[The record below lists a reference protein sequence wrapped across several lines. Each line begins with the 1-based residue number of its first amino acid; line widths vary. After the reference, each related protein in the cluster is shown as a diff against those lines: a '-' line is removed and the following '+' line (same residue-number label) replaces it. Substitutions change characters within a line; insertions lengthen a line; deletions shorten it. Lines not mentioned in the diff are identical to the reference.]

1 MKKGLLSILASALL
15 VVGCQN
21 YDDQF
26 TNLES
31 QISALASTVAGL
43 SQVQSDLS
51 SLAGTVGSLTST
63 VSNLGSTIDTA
74 VADGLADIQADIT
87 AIEAAVADVA
97 SSEEVSDLSD
107 QVASSQEDLDELLT
121 SSNFFSG
128 DLTINS
134 VSTLAFAQTLGEKL
148 AIINGDV
155 TISLSPTMDATIAQ
169 EVVDNIGTV
178 VGDFDFSSTTS
189 AVTALTF
196 DNISGTGDLSVDQ
209 AGPYSFAGL
218 TSAGAITLG
227 TSSAAKVTVVNL
239 EALTTV
245 TSIQT
250 GTATHTISFAKA
262 TNIHLTAL
270 TRYGASLT
278 LLGDDDS
285 TILIDNLTST
295 DVNGLESSLALSIT
309 GAASVDF
316 SNITQGSITAV
327 EVATVTGGADFDG
340 NISLT
345 DVTKAVI
352 PNYTGTLTVNDTDEL
367 EYLHVIGAL
376 PTRTVAA
383 TTYPVLD
390 TTGQTALSTLIVD
403 GTLGDVTISGNTDL
417 ETLTFTANVDALT
430 ITGASN
436 LASAELAGKA
446 KSIDVNTN
454 GDLETLTITTALQTA
469 KINAAAATSASLSVT
484 GNTDL
489 ETLASSYNTLGSLT
503 VTGNAK
509 LAAVDFTGTDAI
521 GTTAN
526 VAINTNAFEATVVN
540 SYSAS
545 DTTTSD
551 LTGSVSD
558 ESGISTL
565 KPFLLKAIAAPG
577 TSGVVVKIDEVELT
591 TFTSATDTDG
601 TESDVLDWEIVNV
614 TAAGEAT
621 GVVAA
626 AKSKIA
632 QEFVVTNAAAPAR
645 LKLVHTNPA
654 NNVKTTIIDMVAGT
668 PINTDASAMN
678 TNPALAVI
686 NDILTDNAIATAT
699 AVGVTLNAY
708 VGGSSSVDITLYAD
722 NSSATG
728 VGSAATVSNTV
739 LAADDVVGLTVDGVT
754 GTATISG
761 ALGNSTANLTT
772 IAAEMAAAWNAVAT
786 ATSTLYTVTSVGA
799 VITVTG
805 IQTAGSRA
813 DGGAVAAIVTTGSD
827 TSTIPVLGH
836 KIGFLRGSS
845 DDLTA
850 SSNVIV
856 TVESNTAGL
865 DGDIVGAGVTAFTG
879 SVGATALS
887 VTSTYTAASTSDVI
901 VADAFADARIALDAD
916 AGTPGAAAS
925 TTNYL
930 PWVTD

>member
-51 SLAGTVGSLTST
+51 SLAGTVGSLTAT

-178 VGDFDFSSTTS
+178 VGAFDFSSTTS

-383 TTYPVLD
+383 TAYPVLD

-526 VAINTNAFEATVVN
+526 VAINNNAFEATVVN

-614 TAAGEAT
+614 TAAGVAT
-621 GVVAA
+621 GVVTA

-632 QEFVVTNAAAPAR
+632 QEFDVSGGTAA

-654 NNVKTTIIDMVAGT
+654 NGVVTTIIDMVAGT

-708 VGGSSSVDITLYAD
+708 VGGSSSVNITLLTD
-722 NSSATG
+722 NDSSTG
-728 VGSAATVSNTV
+728 AGSAATVSNTV

-754 GTATISG
+754 GTATV
-761 ALGNSTANLTT
+761 AGNAGSNLTT
-772 IAAEMAAAWNAVAT
+772 IAAAMAAAWNAVAT
-786 ATSTLYTVTSVGA
+786 ATSTLYTVTSAGA

-865 DGDIVGAGVTAFTG
+865 DGDSVGAGVTTFGG

-901 VADAFADARIALDAD
+901 VADAFADARKALDAD

>member
-51 SLAGTVGSLTST
+51 SLAGTVGSLTAT

-178 VGDFDFSSTTS
+178 VGDFDFSATTS

-327 EVATVTGGADFDG
+327 DVATVTGGADFDG

-403 GTLGDVTISGNTDL
+403 GTLGNVTISGNTDL

-614 TAAGEAT
+614 TAAGVAT
-621 GVVAA
+621 GVVTA

-632 QEFVVTNAAAPAR
+632 QEFDVSGGTAK

-654 NNVKTTIIDMVAGT
+654 NGVVTTIIDMVAAT
-668 PINTDASAMN
+668 AINTDASAMN

-722 NSSATG
+722 NDSSTG

-865 DGDIVGAGVTAFTG
+865 DGDIVGAGVTSFTT

-916 AGTPGAAAS
+916 AGTAGAAAS

>member
-155 TISLSPTMDATIAQ
+155 TIALSPTMDATIAQ

-178 VGDFDFSSTTS
+178 VGDFDFSATTS

-309 GAASVDF
+309 GATSVDF
-316 SNITQGSITAV
+316 SKITQGSITAV
-327 EVATVTGGADFDG
+327 DVATVTGGADFDG

-345 DVTKAVI
+345 NVTKAVI

-489 ETLASSYNTLGSLT
+489 EKLTSSYNTLGSLT

-614 TAAGEAT
+614 TAAGVAT
-621 GVVAA
+621 GVVTA

-632 QEFVVTNAAAPAR
+632 QEFVVTGGTAK

-654 NNVKTTIIDMVAGT
+654 NGVVTTIIDMVAGT

-722 NSSATG
+722 NDSSTG

-761 ALGNSTANLTT
+761 ALGNSVANLTT

-786 ATSTLYTVTSVGA
+786 ATSTLYTVTSAGA

-836 KIGFLRGSS
+836 KIGFLKGSS

-916 AGTPGAAAS
+916 AGTAGAAAS

>member
-1 MKKGLLSILASALL
+1 MKKGLLSILAASLL
-15 VVGCQN
+15 VVGCQD

-26 TNLES
+26 EKLNS
-31 QISALASTVAGL
+31 DIAALTASVAGL
-43 SQVQSDLS
+43 SQVQSDLT
-51 SLAGTVGSLTST
+51 SLAGTVSSLATT
-63 VSNLGSTIDTA
+63 VNGLGSQIDTA
-74 VADGLADIQADIT
+74 VADGLADITADVE
-87 AIEAAVADVA
+87 AIEAAVANVA
-97 SSEEVSDLSD
+97 SSDEVAAISDAVETA
-107 QVASSQEDLDELLT
+107 QTDLDELLT
-121 SSNFFSG
+121 NSNFYTG

-134 VSTLAFAQTLGEKL
+134 VATLSFAQTLGEKL

-155 TISLSPTMDATIAQ
+155 DIDLSPLMDATIAQ

-178 VGDFDFSSTTS
+178 VGDFEFTATTS

-196 DNISGTGDLSVDQ
+196 DKIAGTADLSVDQ

-270 TRYGASLT
+270 TRYGAALT

-295 DVNGLESSLALSIT
+295 DANGLESSLALSIT
-309 GAASVDF
+309 GATSVDF
-316 SNITQGSITAV
+316 SKITQGSITAV
-327 EVATVTGGADFDG
+327 DVAAVTGGADFDG

-345 DVTKAVI
+345 NVTKAVI
-352 PNYTGTLTVNDTDEL
+352 PNYTGTLTVNDTNKL

-390 TTGQTALSTLIVD
+390 TTDQTALSTLIVD

-446 KSIDVNTN
+446 KSINVNDN
-454 GDLETLTITTALQTA
+454 GDLETLTVTTALQTA

-484 GNTDL
+484 NNSDL
-489 ETLASSYNTLGSLT
+489 EKITSSYNTLSSLT
-503 VTGNAK
+503 VTDNAK

-601 TESDVLDWEIVNV
+601 TESDVLNWEIVNV
-614 TAAGEAT
+614 TAAGAAT

-632 QEFVVTNAAAPAR
+632 QEFDVSGGNAA

-654 NNVKTTIIDMVAGT
+654 NGVVTTIIDM
-668 PINTDASAMN
+668 
-678 TNPALAVI
+678 
-686 NDILTDNAIATAT
+686 
-699 AVGVTLNAY
+699 
-708 VGGSSSVDITLYAD
+708 
-722 NSSATG
+722 
-728 VGSAATVSNTV
+728 
-739 LAADDVVGLTVDGVT
+739 
-754 GTATISG
+754 
-761 ALGNSTANLTT
+761 AN
-772 IAAEMAAAWNAVAT
+772 
-786 ATSTLYTVTSVGA
+786 
-799 VITVTG
+799 
-805 IQTAGSRA
+805 
-813 DGGAVAAIVTTGSD
+813 
-827 TSTIPVLGH
+827 
-836 KIGFLRGSS
+836 
-845 DDLTA
+845 
-850 SSNVIV
+850 
-856 TVESNTAGL
+856 
-865 DGDIVGAGVTAFTG
+865 
-879 SVGATALS
+879 
-887 VTSTYTAASTSDVI
+887 
-901 VADAFADARIALDAD
+901 
-916 AGTPGAAAS
+916 
-925 TTNYL
+925 
-930 PWVTD
+930 

>member
-155 TISLSPTMDATIAQ
+155 TIALSPTMDATIAQ

-345 DVTKAVI
+345 EVIKAVI

-403 GTLGDVTISGNTDL
+403 GTLGNVTISGNTDL

-614 TAAGEAT
+614 TAAGVAT
-621 GVVAA
+621 GVVTA

-632 QEFVVTNAAAPAR
+632 QEFDVSGGTAA

-654 NNVKTTIIDMVAGT
+654 NGVVTTIIDMANS
-668 PINTDASAMN
+668 INTDASAMN

-722 NSSATG
+722 NDSSTG

-739 LAADDVVGLTVDGVT
+739 LAADDVVGLTVDGLT

-761 ALGNSTANLTT
+761 ALGNSVANLTT

-786 ATSTLYTVTSVGA
+786 ATSTLYTVTSAGA

-865 DGDIVGAGVTAFTG
+865 DGDSVGAGVTASTG

-916 AGTPGAAAS
+916 AGTAGAAAS

>member
-309 GAASVDF
+309 GATSVDF
-316 SNITQGSITAV
+316 SKITQGSITAV
-327 EVATVTGGADFDG
+327 DVAAVTGGADFDG

-345 DVTKAVI
+345 NVTKAVI

-454 GDLETLTITTALQTA
+454 GDLETLTVTTALQTA

-484 GNTDL
+484 GNSDL
-489 ETLASSYNTLGSLT
+489 EKITSSYNTLSSLT

-614 TAAGEAT
+614 TAAGAAT

-632 QEFVVTNAAAPAR
+632 QEFDVSGGTAA

-654 NNVKTTIIDMVAGT
+654 NGVKTTIIDMANS
-668 PINTDASAMN
+668 INTDASAMN

-728 VGSAATVSNTV
+728 VGSAATASNTV
-739 LAADDVVGLTVDGVT
+739 LAADDVVGLTVDGLT

-772 IAAEMAAAWNAVAT
+772 IAQEMVAAWNAVAT

-813 DGGAVAAIVTTGSD
+813 DGGGVAAIVTTGSD

-836 KIGFLRGSS
+836 KIGFLKGSS

-865 DGDIVGAGVTAFTG
+865 DGDIVGAGVTSFTT

-916 AGTPGAAAS
+916 AGTAGAAAS

>member
-309 GAASVDF
+309 GATSVDF
-316 SNITQGSITAV
+316 SKITQGSITAV
-327 EVATVTGGADFDG
+327 DVAAVTGGADFDG

-345 DVTKAVI
+345 NVTKAVI

-489 ETLASSYNTLGSLT
+489 EKLTSSYNTLGSLT

-577 TSGVVVKIDEVELT
+577 DSGVVVKIDEVELT

-614 TAAGEAT
+614 TAAGAAT

-632 QEFVVTNAAAPAR
+632 QEFDVSGGNAKLR
-645 LKLVHTNPA
+645 LVHTNPA
-654 NNVKTTIIDMVAGT
+654 NGVVTTIIDMVAGT

-722 NSSATG
+722 NDSSTG
-728 VGSAATVSNTV
+728 VGSAATVSDTV

-786 ATSTLYTVTSVGA
+786 ATSTLYTVTSSGT

-836 KIGFLRGSS
+836 KIGFLKGSS

-865 DGDIVGAGVTAFTG
+865 DGDIVGAGVTSFTT